1 MPAGKIDTM
10 TDYLGQILRLLSDAK
25 IVADADLPFILELE
39 QKVVGK
45 LRDPITRMQQA
56 GIMPGEQPQA
66 QDPMQML
73 GQAGGGGGQGGGMP
87 PGGGGPSIAPVPMQ
101 GGGLSAGTGAPN
113 LPPELLRQLS
123 GQ

>member
-56 GIMPGEQPQA
+56 GIMPGEQPQP
-66 QDPMQML
+66 QDPMAML
-73 GQAGGGGGQGGGMP
+73 GRQGGQGMP

>member
-73 GQAGGGGGQGGGMP
+73 GMGGGGGQGGMP